1 MLTAAL
7 PVLAQST
14 TPPPLLAPRLAPPA
28 APAPRVP
35 LHPEVAALLAEI
47 SPQRIQETIRTL
59 VGFGTRHTLSETE
72 SDTRG
77 IGAARRW
84 IHRELQACGQA
95 AGGRLQVTF
104 DEHTVQPTARIPTPT
119 QVVNVVATLP
129 GTDALAKDRHFIVS
143 GHYDSRASDVM
154 DAKADAPGA
163 NDDASGT
170 AAVMEMACLMAK
182 RRYPATLVFMAVAGE
197 EQGLLGAD
205 GYAANA
211 RRKGQRIDAM
221 ITNDIIGS
229 PVGDA
234 GQKDARQVRLF
245 ADGLS
250 PLLTMALAPPP
261 GAATTASATATA
273 NATGTATA
281 AAPAPA
287 TPAASADAAQQ
298 TAVREQLLNQVRTGG
313 MADFGANQLGRH
325 LKEVGE
331 RYLPGFNITLIQRP
345 DRFLR
350 GGDHLPF
357 LNRGFAAVRFTEPFE
372 NFMRQHQNVRLEG
385 GVQVGDLLQ
394 FVDTDYIADVARIN
408 AAGLALLA
416 MAPATPTG
424 LQIETLALGNET
436 TLRWDATTDPR
447 VAGFRVLWRESAQPV
462 WQGHRDVGK
471 VARVTLAD
479 LSKDNLV
486 FGVQALDAAGNASLA
501 GYPLPTRR

>member
-1 MLTAAL
+1 MKHRSTAPLTGPLTGPLNGPLNGPLTARFTAAL
-7 PVLAQST
+7 VTAALFATALPAVAQT
-14 TPPPLLAPRLAPPA
+14 Q
-28 APAPRVP
+28 APASPRVP
-35 LHPEVAALLAEI
+35 LHPDVTALLAEI
-47 SPQRIQETIRTL
+47 SPLRIEKTIRTL

-72 SDTRG
+72 SETRG
-77 IGAARRW
+77 TDAARRW
-84 IHRELQACGQA
+84 IHRELQACSKA
-95 AGGRLQVTF
+95 AGGRLQVAF
-104 DEHTVQPTARIPTPT
+104 DEHTVQPTARIPKAA

-129 GTDALAKDRHFIVS
+129 GTDPLAKERHFIVS

-154 DAKADAPGA
+154 DATSDAPGA

-170 AAVMEMACLMAK
+170 AAVMEMACLMA
-182 RRYPATLVFMAVAGE
+182 RRNYPATLVFMTVAGE

-211 RRKGQRIDAM
+211 RRSGQRIDAM

-250 PLLTMALAPPP
+250 PLLTMAMAPP
-261 GAATTASATATA
+261 TSNTDT
-273 NATGTATA
+273 
-281 AAPAPA
+281 
-287 TPAASADAAQQ
+287 AQQ
-298 TAVREQLLNQVRTGG
+298 TAVREQLQNQVRTGG
-313 MADFGANQLGRH
+313 MSDFGANQLGRH

-331 RYLPGFNITLIQRP
+331 RYLPSFNITLIQRP

-372 NFMRQHQNVRLEG
+372 NFMRQHQNVRVEG
-385 GVQVGDLLQ
+385 GVQVGDLLE
-394 FVDTDYIADVARIN
+394 FVDPAYIADVTRIN

-424 LQIETLALGNET
+424 LLIETLALGNET
-436 TLRWDATTDPR
+436 TLRWDAPTDPR
-447 VAGFRVLWRESAQPV
+447 VAGYRVLWRESASPV
-462 WQGHRDVGK
+462 WQSHRDVGK
-471 VARVTLAD
+471 LARVTLPD
-479 LSKDNLV
+479 LSKDNLI

-501 GYPLPTRR
+501 GYPLPLRR

>member
-1 MLTAAL
+1 MADPFPTLKKMKHRTTAPLTVALVTAGLVTAAL
-7 PVLAQST
+7 VTAALFATARPAVAQT
-14 TPPPLLAPRLAPPA
+14 I
-28 APAPRVP
+28 APALPRVP
-35 LHPEVAALLAEI
+35 LHPEVTALLAEI
-47 SPQRIQETIRTL
+47 SPQRIEKTIRTL

-72 SDTRG
+72 SDSRG

-84 IHRELQACGQA
+84 IYRELQACSTA
-95 AGGRLQVTF
+95 TGGRLQVAF
-104 DEHTVQPTARIPTPT
+104 DEHTVQPTPRIPKAA

-129 GTDALAKDRHFIVS
+129 GTDPLAKERHFIVS

-154 DAKADAPGA
+154 DATSDAPGA

-170 AAVMEMACLMAK
+170 AAVMEMACLMA
-182 RRYPATLVFMAVAGE
+182 RRSYPATLVFMTVAGE

-211 RRKGQRIDAM
+211 RRSGQRIDAM

-250 PLLTMALAPPP
+250 PLLTMAMAPPAVS
-261 GAATTASATATA
+261 GNGTTDT
-273 NATGTATA
+273 
-281 AAPAPA
+281 
-287 TPAASADAAQQ
+287 AQQ
-298 TAVREQLLNQVRTGG
+298 VAVREQLQNQVRTGG
-313 MADFGANQLGRH
+313 MSDFGANQLGRH

-372 NFMRQHQNVRLEG
+372 NFMRQHQNVRVEG
-385 GVQVGDLLQ
+385 GVQVGDLLE
-394 FVDTDYIADVARIN
+394 FVDTAYIADVARIN

-424 LQIETLALGNET
+424 LLIETLALGNET
-436 TLRWDATTDPR
+436 TLRWDAPTDPR
-447 VAGFRVLWRESAQPV
+447 VAGYRVLWRESASQV

-471 VARVTLAD
+471 LARVTLPD
-479 LSKDNLV
+479 LSKDNLI

-501 GYPLPTRR
+501 GYPLPLRR

>member
-1 MLTAAL
+1 MNTRTAAL
-7 PVLAQST
+7 ATAV
-14 TPPPLLAPRLAPPA
+14 LLATALPAWAQTPTQATPPA
-28 APAPRVP
+28 ASAATPRVP

-47 SPQRIQETIRTL
+47 SPQRIERTIAKL
-59 VGFGTRHTLSETE
+59 VSFGTRHTLSETE

-84 IHRELQACGQA
+84 IHRELQACSTA
-95 AGGRLQVTF
+95 AGGRLQVAF
-104 DEHTVQPTARIPTPT
+104 DEHVVPPSARIPTAT
-119 QVVNVVATLP
+119 KVVNVVATLP
-129 GTDALAKDRHFIVS
+129 GTDALARDRHFIVS
-143 GHYDSRASDVM
+143 GHYDSRASEVM
-154 DAKADAPGA
+154 DATSDAPGA

-182 RRYPATLVFMAVAGE
+182 HSYPATLVFMAVAGE

-211 RRKGQRIDAM
+211 RRTGQRIDAM

-250 PLLTMALAPPP
+250 PLLTAALTPP
-261 GAATTASATATA
+261 GSTAVAA
-273 NATGTATA
+273 
-281 AAPAPA
+281 
-287 TPAASADAAQQ
+287 ADAAQQ
-298 TAVREQLLNQVRTGG
+298 EGLRQALQNQVRTGG

-357 LNRGFAAVRFTEPFE
+357 LNRGYAAVRFTEPFE
-372 NFMRQHQNVRLEG
+372 NFMRQHQNVRIEG
-385 GVQVGDLLQ
+385 GTQVGDLLE
-394 FVDTDYIADVARIN
+394 FVAPAYIADVARIN

-416 MAPATPTG
+416 MAPASPTG
-424 LQIETLALGNET
+424 PLVETLALGNQT
-436 TLRWDATTDPR
+436 TLRWDESNDPR
-447 VAGFRVLWRESAQPV
+447 VAGYRILWRESASPV

-471 VARVTLAD
+471 VQRTTLPD
-479 LSKDNLV
+479 LSKDNLI
-486 FGVQALDAAGNASLA
+486 FGVQALDADGNASLA
-501 GYPLPTRR
+501 AYPLPLRR

>member
-1 MLTAAL
+1 MKNRYTVVAAAAL
-7 PVLAQST
+7 LASAMPALAQ
-14 TPPPLLAPRLAPPA
+14 TPATSPIS
-28 APAPRVP
+28 APAPARVP
-35 LHPEVAALLAEI
+35 LHADVAALLAEI
-47 SPQRIQETIRTL
+47 SPQRIEKTIRTL

-72 SDTRG
+72 SETRG

-84 IHRELQACGQA
+84 IHRELQACSKA
-95 AGGRLQVTF
+95 AGGRLQVAF
-104 DEHTVQPTARIPTPT
+104 DEHTVQPTARIPKVT

-129 GTDALAKDRHFIVS
+129 GTDALAKDRHFVVS
-143 GHYDSRASDVM
+143 GHYDSRASDVL
-154 DAKADAPGA
+154 DATSDAPGA

-182 RRYPATLVFMAVAGE
+182 RSYPATLVFMAVAGE

-211 RRKGQRIDAM
+211 RRTGQRIDAM

-229 PVGDA
+229 PVGDV

-250 PLLTMALAPPP
+250 PLLTMAMAPPTS
-261 GAATTASATATA
+261 TTDT
-273 NATGTATA
+273 
-281 AAPAPA
+281 
-287 TPAASADAAQQ
+287 AQQ
-298 TAVREQLLNQVRTGG
+298 TAVREQLQNQVRTGG
-313 MADFGANQLGRH
+313 MSDFGANQLGRH

-372 NFMRQHQNVRLEG
+372 NFMRQHQNVRMEG
-385 GVQVGDLLQ
+385 GVQVGDLLE
-394 FVDTDYIADVARIN
+394 FVDTSYIADVTRIN

-424 LQIETLALGNET
+424 AQVETLTLGNQT
-436 TLRWDATTDPR
+436 TLFWDAPTDPR
-447 VAGFRVLWRESAQPV
+447 VAGYRVLWRDSASPV

-471 VARVTLAD
+471 LARVTLPD
-479 LSKDNLV
+479 LSKDNV
-486 FGVQALDAAGNASLA
+486 IFGVQALDGAGNASLA
-501 GYPLPTRR
+501 AYPMPLLRR

>member
-1 MLTAAL
+1 MKTQITALATAIFFASTVPAMAQTAA
-7 PVLAQST
+7 
-14 TPPPLLAPRLAPPA
+14 PA
-28 APAPRVP
+28 APRVP
-35 LHPEVAALLAEI
+35 LHPDVAALVAEI
-47 SPQRIQETIRTL
+47 SPQRIEKTIRTL
-59 VGFGTRHTLSETE
+59 VGFGTRHTLSDTG

-84 IHRELQACGQA
+84 IHRELQACSAA
-95 AGGRLQVTF
+95 AGGRLQVAF
-104 DEHTVQPTARIPTPT
+104 DSHTVGPTARLPKAVE
-119 QVVNVVATLP
+119 VVNVVATLP
-129 GTDALAKDRHFIVS
+129 GTDALAQERHFIVS

-154 DAKADAPGA
+154 DATIDAPGA

-182 RRYPATLVFMAVAGE
+182 HRYPATLVFMAVAGE

-211 RRKGQRIDAM
+211 RRSGQRIDAM

-250 PLLTMALAPPP
+250 PLLTMALAP
-261 GAATTASATATA
+261 
-273 NATGTATA
+273 A
-281 AAPAPA
+281 AAGSA
-287 TPAASADAAQQ
+287 AASADTAQQ
-298 TAVREQLLNQVRTGG
+298 VAVREQLQSQVRTGG
-313 MADFGANQLGRH
+313 MSDFGANQLGRH

-357 LNRGFAAVRFTEPFE
+357 LNRGYAAVRFTEPFE
-372 NFMRQHQNVRLEG
+372 NFMRQHQNVRVEG
-385 GVQVGDLLQ
+385 GVQVGDLLE

-424 LQIETLALGNET
+424 LQVETLALGNET
-436 TLRWDATTDPR
+436 TLRWAAATDPR
-447 VAGFRVLWRESAQPV
+447 VAGFRVLWRESASPV
-462 WQGHRDVGK
+462 WQGHRDFGK
-471 VARVTLAD
+471 VQRVTLPD
-479 LSKDNLV
+479 LSKDNV
-486 FGVQALDAAGNASLA
+486 IFGVQALDAAGNASLA
-501 GYPLPTRR
+501 GYPLPARR